1 MKNYQKSS
9 KISEIGAKLT
19 ILERNFGFCEH
30 EIAKIEPKQKFWR
43 RKTIFDLKIKIEF
56 FLDRQD
62 ELLDADFGA

>member
-1 MKNYQKSS
+1 MWCYQFW
-9 KISEIGAKLT
+9 SEIGAKLT

-62 ELLDADFGA
+62 ELLDADFGV